1 MQSANYFTPHIA
13 LPRLHKNRTDKN
25 ECFLLS
31 EPMGRPASLRPLRLS
46 VKKSRIAGSVRR
58 KARAK
63 RLLFERVSILLF
75 SCASTAGSFLLLLF
89 FGGTKKSKSLCKA
102 PGNSIRHGHHFKTG
116 STLAILL
123 FLTAA
128 ACNKDDDTKPADQ
141 LPPITMEGKGTFA
154 CLINGEVWKWKG
166 RNPWNGFPNLDTS
179 YGSPNNILRIQAV
192 KDIQNDE
199 DTLRQTF
206 IIHQVVKD
214 SGLYKLD
221 SDQGKIFRDWDNE
234 VPECISFYLDTLKS
248 HYINILKIDTE
259 NKIAAGTFEFTVANE
274 CDTLR
279 ITEGRF
285 DDFYRE

>member
-1 MQSANYFTPHIA
+1 M
-13 LPRLHKNRTDKN
+13 
-25 ECFLLS
+25 LS
-31 EPMGRPASLRPLRLS
+31 EPMSRPASLRPLRLS

>member
-1 MQSANYFTPHIA
+1 MQTISNHTPYIA
-13 LPRLHKNRTDKN
+13 LPALNKIRTDKN
-25 ECFLLS
+25 KWFMLS
-31 EPMGRPASLRPLRLS
+31 EPMSRPARLRPLRLS

-58 KARAK
+58 KARTK

-102 PGNSIRHGHHFKTG
+102 PRNSIRHGHHFKA
-116 STLAILL
+116 SSALAILL

-128 ACNKDDDTKPADQ
+128 NCKKDDDTNPIDQ

-166 RNPWNGFPNLDTS
+166 RNPWNGFPNLDVYYNDLTKR
-179 YGSPNNILRIQAV
+179 LFIQAV
-192 KDIQNDE
+192 KTIEVENE
-199 DTLRQTF
+199 DLSQTF
-206 IIHQVVKD
+206 TIGNKLTTGIGQYDVEYDNRIYVDYTSSINNCISYEIDTISFNK
-214 SGLYKLD
+214 LNITKLD
-221 SDQGKIFRDWDNE
+221 KEAKI
-234 VPECISFYLDTLKS
+234 VS
-248 HYINILKIDTE
+248 
-259 NKIAAGTFEFTVANE
+259 GTFEFTVIND

>member
-1 MQSANYFTPHIA
+1 M
-13 LPRLHKNRTDKN
+13 
-25 ECFLLS
+25 LS
-31 EPMGRPASLRPLRLS
+31 EPMSRPASLRPLRLS

-63 RLLFERVSILLF
+63 RLLLERVSILLF

-128 ACNKDDDTKPADQ
+128 ACNKEDDTSPADQ
-141 LPPITMEGKGTFA
+141 LPPITMKGKGTFA

-179 YGSPNNILRIQAV
+179 YWDPLNIFLIKAAKEINVAGEIKIQSMTLSS
-192 KDIQNDE
+192 NP
-199 DTLRQTF
+199 DTIGIYTLQF
-206 IIHQVVKD
+206 N
-214 SGLYKLD
+214 
-221 SDQGKIFRDWDNE
+221 QGIFVDYSQINVDCKAYE
-234 VPECISFYLDTLKS
+234 LDTLQTHKLE
-248 HYINILKIDTE
+248 ILKLDKVNRIVS
-259 NKIAAGTFEFTVANE
+259 GTFEFTAINE

>member
-1 MQSANYFTPHIA
+1 MQSANYYPPYIA
-13 LPRLHKNRTDKN
+13 LPRLHKIRTDKN
-25 ECFLLS
+25 EWFMLS
-31 EPMGRPASLRPLRLS
+31 EPMSRRARLRPLRLS

-102 PGNSIRHGHHFKTG
+102 PRNSIRHGHHFKA
-116 STLAILL
+116 SSALAILL

-128 ACNKDDDTKPADQ
+128 NCKKDDDTNPIDQ

-179 YGSPNNILRIQAV
+179 YGPINILRIQAIRENNIANEI
-192 KDIQNDE
+192 KIQTMTIGTTIDSLGKYNIRYNSKVYVDYVLSNNDCISFQL
-199 DTLRQTF
+199 DTLRNNFLNIT
-206 IIHQVVKD
+206 
-214 SGLYKLD
+214 KLD
-221 SDQGKIFRDWDNE
+221 TDTKI
-234 VPECISFYLDTLKS
+234 VS
-248 HYINILKIDTE
+248 
-259 NKIAAGTFEFTVANE
+259 GTFEFTAIND

-279 ITEGRF
+279 ITKGRF

>member
-1 MQSANYFTPHIA
+1 MQSANYFTPYIA
-13 LPRLHKNRTDKN
+13 PPGLHKNRTDKN

-31 EPMGRPASLRPLRLS
+31 EPMSRPASFRPLRLS

-63 RLLFERVSILLF
+63 RLLLERVSILLF
-75 SCASTAGSFLLLLF
+75 SCASTVGSFLLLLF

-128 ACNKDDDTKPADQ
+128 ACNKDDDTSPADQ

-166 RNPWNGFPNLDTS
+166 RNPWNGFPNLDT
-179 YGSPNNILRIQAV
+179 YYFEPNNGLSIQAIH
-192 KDIQNDE
+192 KSNSNNSE
-199 DTLRQTF
+199 
-206 IIHQVVKD
+206 IHQTMNISTKVKNGPTKYPLTRKERVFID
-214 SGLYKLD
+214 YFPSNLSCAVYNLDTTKTNSISILKLD
-221 SDQGKIFRDWDNE
+221 
-234 VPECISFYLDTLKS
+234 
-248 HYINILKIDTE
+248 IN
-259 NKIAAGTFEFTVANE
+259 NKIISGTFEFTIFNE

>member
-1 MQSANYFTPHIA
+1 M
-13 LPRLHKNRTDKN
+13 
-25 ECFLLS
+25 LS
-31 EPMGRPASLRPLRLS
+31 EPMSRPASLRPLRLS

-63 RLLFERVSILLF
+63 RLLLERVSILLF

-89 FGGTKKSKSLCKA
+89 FGGTKKSKSLYKA

-128 ACNKDDDTKPADQ
+128 ACNKDDDTSPADQ

-179 YGSPNNILRIQAV
+179 YGPTNILRIQA
-192 KDIQNDE
+192 DRIDNNID
-199 DTLRQTF
+199 QTF
-206 IIHQVVKD
+206 IIHEIISDTGKYILVFDTTSIYRDWNHAKEDCIAYNVDTKQEN
-214 SGLYKLD
+214 YIRIIKLD
-221 SDQGKIFRDWDNE
+221 TASKI
-234 VPECISFYLDTLKS
+234 IS
-248 HYINILKIDTE
+248 
-259 NKIAAGTFEFTVANE
+259 GTFEFTVFNN
-274 CDTLR
+274 CDTLH